1 MIPELGEIGLD
12 PLVKGKISNT
22 KVDQGHHQEISL
34 FPPLDALVAGAITA
48 IITRRPFKK
57 LRIY

>member
-12 PLVKGKISNT
+12 PLVEDKTSIT
-22 KVDQGHHQEISL
+22 KVDQGHHQETNL

-48 IITRRPFKK
+48 TITRRPFKK
-57 LRIY
+57 LNIC

>member
-1 MIPELGEIGLD
+1 MIPELREIGLD
-12 PLVKGKISNT
+12 PLVEDKINNT
-22 KVDQGHHQEISL
+22 KVDQGHHQGTSL

-57 LRIY
+57 QRIC

>member
-1 MIPELGEIGLD
+1 MIPELGEIGLN
-12 PLVKGKISNT
+12 PLVKDKINNT

-34 FPPLDALVAGAITA
+34 FPSLDALAIGAITA

-57 LRIY
+57 SKIC

>member
-12 PLVKGKISNT
+12 QLDEDKISNT
-22 KVDQGHHQEISL
+22 KVDQGHHQETSL

-48 IITRRPFKK
+48 TIIRR
-57 LRIY
+57 LSRR